1 MSDYIELINP
11 QTMTCKL
18 MKNGE
23 VVAEYQI
30 EQCDGCSKLVKL
42 DSFGYQK
49 GQANEKLIWLCGS
62 CR

>member
-1 MSDYIELINP
+1 MSSYTEILYP
-11 QTMTCKL
+11 QQMIGRLLC
-18 MKNGE
+18 NGE
-23 VVAEYQI
+23 VMAEYPI